1 MAGRKRIYDLD
12 KLKPGQR
19 QRVRDKNV
27 MKFKHQ
33 YANYHNKTGKVKV
46 RAVTEGEGDKQKVFF
61 EALQP

>member
-19 QRVRDKNV
+19 QRVRDTKV
-27 MKFKHQ
+27 IKYKYQ

-46 RAVTEGEGDKQKVFF
+46 KAVTDGGKVFF
-61 EALQP
+61 EALQPA